1 MKILVTGF
9 SSFPGVPVNPCE
21 EVLAWIEQTYPSE
34 VVTVCLL
41 PVSYARSVTKLTQCI
56 QVNVPDV
63 VIEFGVSNRS
73 SDIRLESTGYNARNA
88 GIPDVDGVHC
98 AVQTIDQTLP
108 YNFKKETDWPVDLL
122 CGYLK
127 ERSKIGITV
136 STNPGRYVCN
146 SLYWE
151 TLHRFPETPG
161 LFVHIP
167 PIDDINRSAILKT
180 VGMLL
185 DWVVLKETLQDVS

>member
-1 MKILVTGF
+1 MNILVTGF

-21 EVLAWIEQTYPSE
+21 EVLAWIEQTYPST
-34 VVTVCLL
+34 VLTVCLL
-41 PVSYARSVTKLTQCI
+41 PVSYARSATKLAQHI
-56 QVNVPDV
+56 QANVPDV

-73 SDIRLESTGYNARNA
+73 SDIRLESMGYNARNA

-98 AVQTIDQTLP
+98 AIQSIDQTLP
-108 YNFKKETDWPVDLL
+108 YNCVKETVWPVDLL
-122 CGYLK
+122 YEYLK

-146 SLYWE
+146 NLYWE
-151 TLHRFPETPG
+151 TLHRFSETPS

-167 PIDDINRSAILKT
+167 PVDDTNRSSVLKT

-185 DWVVLKETLQDVS
+185 DWAVLKETL